1 MEAFWASGGRV
12 TFIPGIIASEN
23 TRADDGVWDSPNGTY
38 VYDSLT
44 GKWSSSNY
52 ETDKTDFDLAL
63 QPIGSWPVGYRP
75 NRLTVKITYT
85 GPLTSASFGI
95 TLYQDGGG
103 ITTVDG
109 VSSGF
114 DSGVQETRT
123 YSFLY
128 TSEDIYSLCIREV
141 IGGFGA
147 DASPSFTID
156 EITLF
161 NV

>member
-1 MEAFWASGGRV
+1 M
-12 TFIPGIIASEN
+12 TFIPGIISVN
-23 TRADDGVWDSPNGTY
+23 HPLSSNGIWKSPNRTY
-38 VYDSLT
+38 VWDSLT
-44 GKWSSSNY
+44 GKWASSNY

-63 QPIGSWPVGYRP
+63 QPASDWPVGYRP

-85 GPLTSASFGI
+85 GPLTEASFGI

-109 VSSGF
+109 TSSGF
-114 DSGVQETRT
+114 VSGIQETRT

-128 TSEDIYSLCIREV
+128 TSTDIYSLCIREV
-141 IGGFGA
+141 IGGYGA
-147 DASPSFTID
+147 DPSPSFTID